1 MSNEQ
6 ISKLLRNIAT
16 AYTIKNEKKFR
27 FQIIAYQRAADF
39 IKNSSIELQDYHKD
53 SKLQDI
59 PGIGTSI
66 KGHLEEL
73 FKTGKSKQFNW
84 ALKGIPDPVFVLID
98 IPTLGPKKSYRLVNE
113 FGLSNSKNVIAD
125 LEKIAKKGLIAQLKG
140 FGEKSQRDILRAIK
154 EFKEGKG
161 KTSRMVLPLAS
172 EISDKIIDYLRKSP
186 YVGRAYVLGSLRR
199 QLPTVGDI
207 DIAVASNNPK
217 KAIDRFISYPYIER
231 MIEKGKETASMLVSG
246 GKQIDLMVQPPQA
259 FGALLQHFTGS
270 KNHNIALR
278 EFALKKGMSLSE
290 HGIKYLRNK
299 KSNIKQIDSE
309 EEFYNTLGLAW
320 IPPEIREN
328 TGEIE
333 LAAKKA
339 LPKLIE
345 IKDIKGDF
353 HIHSSF
359 PIQPSHDLGKNTIGE
374 MASKAISLGYEYVGF
389 SEHNPSVSKHTNSQI
404 YTLISVRNQEIDQI
418 KLRYKSIRVLKILEV
433 DILSSG
439 ELAIDDKSLSLLDFA
454 IVSIHSVFSMNKA
467 NMTKR
472 VIEGLSHP
480 KAKVL
485 AHPTG
490 RLLNQRPGYELD
502 WEKIFKFC
510 KDNNKALEINAW
522 PSRLDLSD
530 QLIRQCVGNDVK
542 MVINTDSHASYQ
554 MDNMKFGV
562 SMARRGWA
570 TKSDILNT
578 LDYNEFMKWLKGGEL

>member
-6 ISKLLRNIAT
+6 IAKLLRNIAV

-39 IKNSSIELQDYHKD
+39 IKNSSIELQDYYKD
-53 SKLQDI
+53 DKLQDI

-84 ALKGIPDPVFVLID
+84 ALKGIPEPVFALID
-98 IPTLGPKKSYRLVNE
+98 IPTFGPKKSYRLVNE
-113 FGLSNSKNVIAD
+113 FELSNSKNVILD

-161 KTSRMVLPLAS
+161 KTSRMILPFAS

-186 YVGRAYVLGSLRR
+186 HVRSAYVLGSLRR

-207 DIAVASNNPK
+207 DIAVASNDPK
-217 KAIDRFISYPYIER
+217 KVIDHFISYPYIER

-278 EFALKKGMSLSE
+278 EFALKKSMSLSE
-290 HGIKYLRNK
+290 HGIKYLKNK
-299 KSNIKQIDSE
+299 KSSIQQINSE
-309 EEFYNTLGLAW
+309 KKFYKTLGLAW
-320 IPPEIREN
+320 IPPEIRDN

-333 LAAKKA
+333 LAAKNA

-353 HIHSSF
+353 HLHSNFS
-359 PIQPSHDLGKNTIGE
+359 IEPSHDLGKNSIKE
-374 MASKAISLGYEYVGF
+374 MINKAVSLNYSYVGF
-389 SEHNPSVSKHTNSQI
+389 SEHNPSISKHTKEQI
-404 YTLISVRNQEIDQI
+404 YNLIKSRNNEIDHI
-418 KLRYKSIRVLKILEV
+418 LSGTKSIRVLKLLEV
-433 DILSSG
+433 DILPSG
-439 ELAIDDKSLSLLDFA
+439 DLAINDKSLSLLDFA
-454 IVSIHSVFSMNKA
+454 IVSIHSVFSMDKA
-467 NMTKR
+467 NMTQR
-472 VIEGLSHP
+472 VIKGLSHP

-510 KDNNKALEINAW
+510 KDNNKALEINSW
-522 PSRLDLSD
+522 PTRLDLSD
-530 QLIRQCVGNDVK
+530 QIIRQAVNLRVK
-542 MVINTDSHASYQ
+542 MLIDTDSHASYQ
-554 MDNMKFGV
+554 MDNMKYGV
-562 SMARRGWA
+562 AMARRGWA
-570 TKSDILNT
+570 KKDDILNT
-578 LDYNEFMKWLKGGEL
+578 LEYNELIQWLRR